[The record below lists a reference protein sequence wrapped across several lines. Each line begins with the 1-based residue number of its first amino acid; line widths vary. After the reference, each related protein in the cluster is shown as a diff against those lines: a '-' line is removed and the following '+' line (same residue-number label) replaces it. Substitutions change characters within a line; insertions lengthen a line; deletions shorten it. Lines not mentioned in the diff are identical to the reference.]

1 MARPEHTDVR
11 ARHSL
16 LSGDYLPLWGPRGID
31 QLESYDFGAERKRL
45 KSPDRYLFNRAKRVM
60 DGCLLDKLVLAR
72 GQVPLD
78 FDEGEFN
85 VRRFATRAWAC
96 GERVRYP
103 TVFPKSLIRYLM
115 TGGGIVANRGLVEML
130 ESLFALAD
138 YRPSLST
145 LTFEGG
151 DLHWRLLH

>member
-1 MARPEHTDVR
+1 MEKDAEILSVGKIAESARFAEEEDLSLKTDFVSSSE
-11 ARHSL
+11 ASYGWLPSVAFVERH
-16 LSGDYLPLWGPRGID
+16 
-31 QLESYDFGAERKRL
+31 
-45 KSPDRYLFNRAKRVM
+45 
-60 DGCLLDKLVLAR
+60 R
-72 GQVPLD
+72 GQAPIN
-78 FDEGEFN
+78 FDEGGVN

-103 TVFPKSLIRYLM
+103 TIFPKSLIRYLM
-115 TGGGIVANRGLVEML
+115 TGDGIVANRELVEML
-130 ESLFALAD
+130 ESLFALAN

>member
-1 MARPEHTDVR
+1 MSESSRICLQSLKYRLCGGNGWSSFVE
-11 ARHSL
+11 RH
-16 LSGDYLPLWGPRGID
+16 
-31 QLESYDFGAERKRL
+31 
-45 KSPDRYLFNRAKRVM
+45 
-60 DGCLLDKLVLAR
+60 R
-72 GQVPLD
+72 GQVPLN
-78 FDEGEFN
+78 FDEGGFN
-85 VRRFATRAWAC
+85 EKRFATRALAC

-103 TVFPKSLIRYLM
+103 TIFQKSLIRYLM
-115 TGGGIVANRGLVEML
+115 TGDGTDAASESNGNLFTLLSREEENDKVVNRGKPGLVEML

>member
-1 MARPEHTDVR
+1 MEKDAEILSVGKIAESARFAEEEDLSLKTDFVSSSE
-11 ARHSL
+11 ASYGWLPSVAFVERH
-16 LSGDYLPLWGPRGID
+16 
-31 QLESYDFGAERKRL
+31 
-45 KSPDRYLFNRAKRVM
+45 
-60 DGCLLDKLVLAR
+60 R
-72 GQVPLD
+72 GQVPLN
-78 FDEGEFN
+78 FDEGGFN

-103 TVFPKSLIRYLM
+103 TIFPKSLIRYLM
-115 TGGGIVANRGLVEML
+115 TGDGIVANRGLIEML

>member
-1 MARPEHTDVR
+1 MAFVE
-11 ARHSL
+11 RH
-16 LSGDYLPLWGPRGID
+16 
-31 QLESYDFGAERKRL
+31 
-45 KSPDRYLFNRAKRVM
+45 
-60 DGCLLDKLVLAR
+60 R
-72 GQVPLD
+72 GQVPLN
-78 FDEGEFN
+78 FDNGEFN
-85 VRRFATRAWAC
+85 EIRFATRARDC

-103 TVFPKSLIRYLM
+103 TIFPKSLIRYLM
-115 TGGGIVANRGLVEML
+115 TGDGIVANRGLVEML